1 MLRYCGG
8 TLSQLALC
16 QLAGA
21 GAKGDDL
28 QSNRSATQC
37 LGLERWRGGGGAET
51 IEPGGTILL
60 GPCEK
65 PVERFAMGEIEMIER
80 FSLVYPSFE
89 APTGLEAQAH
99 ETMAVLLRYGCS
111 SDHNGGPLLLLV
123 GFEP

>member
-1 MLRYCGG
+1 MRYCGG

-28 QSNRSATQC
+28 QSDRSAIQC
-37 LGLERWRGGGGAET
+37 QGLERWRGGGGAET
-51 IEPGGTILL
+51 IESGGTILL

-65 PVERFAMGEIEMIER
+65 PVEWFAMGEIEMIER
-80 FSLVYPSFE
+80 FPLVNTSFE

-99 ETMAVLLRYGCS
+99 ETMAVSPRYRSTPNHDGA
-111 SDHNGGPLLLLV
+111 LLLLLA

>member
-1 MLRYCGG
+1 MRHCGG

-65 PVERFAMGEIEMIER
+65 PVERFEMGEIEMIER
-80 FSLVYPSFE
+80 FPLVNTSFE

-99 ETMAVLLRYGCS
+99 ETMAVSPRYRS
-111 SDHNGGPLLLLV
+111 TPDHDGALLLLLA
-123 GFEP
+123 GLEP

>member
-1 MLRYCGG
+1 MQRCGG
-8 TLSQLALC
+8 TLCQLALC

-21 GAKGDDL
+21 GAKRDDL
-28 QSNRSATQC
+28 QSNRFATQC
-37 LGLERWRGGGGAET
+37 QGLERWRGGGGAER
-51 IEPGGTILL
+51 IQSRGTTRL

-65 PVERFAMGEIEMIER
+65 TVERFAMGEIEMIER
-80 FSLVYPSFE
+80 FSLVNPSFE

-111 SDHNGGPLLLLV
+111 SDHNGGPLLLLA